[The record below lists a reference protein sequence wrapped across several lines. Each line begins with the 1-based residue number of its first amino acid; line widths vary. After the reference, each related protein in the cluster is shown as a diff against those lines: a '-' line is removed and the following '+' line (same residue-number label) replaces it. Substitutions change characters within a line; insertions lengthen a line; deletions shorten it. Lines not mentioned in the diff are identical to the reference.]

1 MFPQHPS
8 HSAEMLRRI
17 LVESSI
23 KQEDV
28 GNRTEQAVLDGQHVE
43 NVDGPVDVS
52 AAGRIGI
59 GSYSWD
65 SVIADAMLS
74 TAAAPAVH
82 QASFRRQYNM
92 LPVSSALA
100 TDSDSEVAHELALS
114 PQDLEETV
122 NDEADQSEM
131 LRLNIDHDS
140 SGNDLL
146 FTNSCRLRALLLL
159 LFCKFS
165 SFHEARRILLGT
177 DANSAY
183 FSCWLFAI
191 R

>member
-1 MFPQHPS
+1 MFPQTS

-28 GNRTEQAVLDGQHVE
+28 GNRTEQAVLGGQHVE
-43 NVDGPVDVS
+43 SVDGPIDEAS

-59 GSYSWD
+59 GNYSWD

-92 LPVSSALA
+92 LPVPAALA
-100 TDSDSEVAHELALS
+100 TDSDGEVAHELALS
-114 PQDLEETV
+114 PRDLEESV

-131 LRLNIDHDS
+131 LGLNIDHDS
-140 SGNDLL
+140 SGDEVHYVDVV
-146 FTNSCRLRALLLL
+146 
-159 LFCKFS
+159 KF
-165 SFHEARRILLGT
+165 L
-177 DANSAY
+177 N
-183 FSCWLFAI
+183 
-191 R
+191 

>member
-8 HSAEMLRRI
+8 QSTEMLRRM

-23 KQEDV
+23 KQENAGD
-28 GNRTEQAVLDGQHVE
+28 RREQAVLDGGQRVE
-43 NVDGPVDVS
+43 NVDGPIDEVA
-52 AAGRIGI
+52 AAGRNSVG
-59 GSYSWD
+59 GYSWD

-82 QASFRRQYNM
+82 QGGFRRQYM
-92 LPVSSALA
+92 LAAPSALG

-114 PQDLEETV
+114 PHDLEEDV

-131 LRLNIDHDS
+131 LGLNIDHDS

-146 FTNSCRLRALLLL
+146 TGLRAM
-159 LFCKFS
+159 
-165 SFHEARRILLGT
+165 
-177 DANSAY
+177 
-183 FSCWLFAI
+183 
-191 R
+191 